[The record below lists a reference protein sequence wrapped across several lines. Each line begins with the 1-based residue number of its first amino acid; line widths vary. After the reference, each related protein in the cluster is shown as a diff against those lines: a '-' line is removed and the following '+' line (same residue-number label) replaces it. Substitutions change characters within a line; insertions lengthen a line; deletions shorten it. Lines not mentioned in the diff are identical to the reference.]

1 MDLAKAEYQLEK
13 QVQVGES
20 VASFSEDGGAISS
33 SGKKLDI
40 LSGTGNWTEE
50 DKREYLEQYRAYAL
64 ENGVDT
70 LQYVTDESGE
80 SLGMS
85 LGMNFDEATEA

>member
-1 MDLAKAEYQLEK
+1 
-13 QVQVGES
+13 
-20 VASFSEDGGAISS
+20 
-33 SGKKLDI
+33 
-40 LSGTGNWTEE
+40 
-50 DKREYLEQYRAYAL
+50 L

-70 LQYVTDESGE
+70 LQYVTDKSGE